1 MLQAARK
8 HWLVENQLHWVLD
21 VAFDEDRC
29 RAREGFAAENLAVA
43 RQVTLNLL
51 KLDTTVKAGYVPDNG
66 CSAKPL
72 ARSALSDCFIRH
84 SYFLR
89 LEITYKHEIGNKN
102 VLLKKSP

>member
-1 MLQAARK
+1 MIQDREVDWRDWLLNFVPGK
-8 HWLVENQLHWVLD
+8 HSL
-21 VAFDEDRC
+21 
-29 RAREGFAAENLAVA
+29 
-43 RQVTLNLL
+43 
-51 KLDTTVKAGYVPDNG
+51 GYVPDNG